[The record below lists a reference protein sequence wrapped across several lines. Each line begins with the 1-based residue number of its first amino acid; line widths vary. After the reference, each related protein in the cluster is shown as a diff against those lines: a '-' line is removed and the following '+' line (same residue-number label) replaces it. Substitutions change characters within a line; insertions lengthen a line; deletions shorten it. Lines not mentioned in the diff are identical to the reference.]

1 MTQSNKLF
9 ALFGATVLY
18 YYRGCMPQIRATPPW
33 LERRQ
38 SDGEYETGPLP
49 PFSTF
54 VCCKSCP
61 VTWAAFYFIIGV
73 VSVAKLTEKQK
84 RFVAEYLVDLNAT
97 QAAIR
102 AGYSPKTAN
111 RIGSQNLSKVDVQAE
126 IEKRRATLRNKLEIT
141 QEKVIEELAAVAFAN
156 GADFAQVTK
165 TGLVRIIPTEDIP
178 QDKRKAIASIK
189 EGANGTEI
197 KTYDKVRALELLGK
211 HLGVFDSN
219 NGVAA
224 EQENNIF
231 DVIDQSTRE
240 ELDTSAISEIE
251 HPAKPGN
258 DLVE

>member
-1 MTQSNKLF
+1 M
-9 ALFGATVLY
+9 
-18 YYRGCMPQIRATPPW
+18 
-33 LERRQ
+33 
-38 SDGEYETGPLP
+38 
-49 PFSTF
+49 
-54 VCCKSCP
+54 
-61 VTWAAFYFIIGV
+61 
-73 VSVAKLTEKQK
+73 AKLTEKQK

-211 HLGVFDSN
+211 HLGVFD
-219 NGVAA
+219 